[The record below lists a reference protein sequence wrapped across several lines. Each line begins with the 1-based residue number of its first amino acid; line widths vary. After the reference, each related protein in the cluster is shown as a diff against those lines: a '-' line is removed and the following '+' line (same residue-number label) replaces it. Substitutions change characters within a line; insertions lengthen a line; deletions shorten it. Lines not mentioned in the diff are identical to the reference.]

1 MNINWYPGHMAKA
14 KRNITM
20 NLKLIDLIFEVIDA
34 RIPDAS
40 KIKDLD
46 DWLKGKPKILIIS
59 KYDLCDQVE
68 TDKWLKYY
76 KQQGHLVIG
85 LNLTNQQAV
94 KDLIKLTNQVMTNT
108 ILKRKEK
115 GLLKRKHRVLVVG
128 IPNVGKSTLINQLVG
143 KRATRVGSK
152 PGMTKHLNWIRISD
166 HLELLDSPGLLWPKL
181 ENETVAFNLAITGA
195 IKEELIPEDQ
205 VGIYLL
211 KFLNKYYPERLKKRY
226 DLEIINQDDIE
237 ATMTAIGQRRGL
249 LTQGGNVDYDQ
260 VYKVILQDFKN
271 NCFGGV
277 TLDRFV

>member
-1 MNINWYPGHMAKA
+1 
-14 KRNITM
+14 
-20 NLKLIDLIFEVIDA
+20 
-34 RIPDAS
+34 
-40 KIKDLD
+40 
-46 DWLKGKPKILIIS
+46 
-59 KYDLCDQVE
+59 
-68 TDKWLKYY
+68 
-76 KQQGHLVIG
+76 
-85 LNLTNQQAV
+85 
-94 KDLIKLTNQVMTNT
+94 MTNT